1 MRILMLNGVTR
12 AEINYLF
19 KYVNKYNND
28 RITATFVPTVM
39 STNEEG
45 TLRVINEIKQYY
57 DAR

>member
-19 KYVNKYNND
+19 KYVNKDNND

>member
-1 MRILMLNGVTR
+1 MLNGVTR

-19 KYVNKYNND
+19 KYVNKDNND